1 MFRGR
6 FEYILD
12 TKGRLAIPAKFR
24 EILTTQFDERLII
37 TNYDEC
43 LWAYPVPVWQELEKK
58 VSKLPQFLEEVKAL
72 QRVFISAACECPLD
86 KQGRILLPQSL
97 RDYAGLSGESLRLVS
112 EQGGEPAVLVGM
124 TQRIEIWSRV
134 RWNKAFDDSKKQ
146 LSNMQEK
153 LAELG
158 I

>member
-6 FEYILD
+6 FYYGID

-24 EILTTQFDERLII
+24 EVLTTQFDDRLVV
-37 TNYDEC
+37 THFDQC
-43 LWAYPVPVWQELEKK
+43 LWAYPMATWQELEKK
-58 VSKLPQFLEEVKAL
+58 IVQLPQFLEEVKVL

-86 KQGRILLPQSL
+86 KQGRILLPQTL
-97 RDYAGLSGESLRLVS
+97 REYAGLKDEV
-112 EQGGEPAVLVGM
+112 VLVGM
-124 TQRIEIWSRV
+124 TQRIEIWAKD
-134 RWNKAFDDSKKQ
+134 RWEKVFSEAQKK
-146 LSNMQEK
+146 LESMQAK